1 MVIIAWLFST
11 VQHIPVKEWEDIVL
25 SYDNMCHV
33 NGMKVAQG
41 HLPLPQP
48 YDSMWLR
55 ITKVIIV
62 LI

>member
-33 NGMKVAQG
+33 NGMKVVLNIVCHVNG
-41 HLPLPQP
+41 
-48 YDSMWLR
+48 M
-55 ITKVIIV
+55 KVVLNIV
-62 LI
+62 